1 MIWLVIKLLIELQK
15 FQEINTKII
24 ENDNEHN
31 KEIPKEN
38 DLSPEKKT
46 WNYWWFK
53 IKVMV

>member
-1 MIWLVIKLLIELQK
+1 MIWLVIKLLTELQK

-53 IKVMV
+53 IKIMV

>member
-53 IKVMV
+53 IKIMV

>member
-1 MIWLVIKLLIELQK
+1 M
-15 FQEINTKII
+15 I
-24 ENDNEHN
+24 ENDNEPN

-53 IKVMV
+53 IKIMV

>member
-24 ENDNEHN
+24 ENDNEHH

-53 IKVMV
+53 IKIMV